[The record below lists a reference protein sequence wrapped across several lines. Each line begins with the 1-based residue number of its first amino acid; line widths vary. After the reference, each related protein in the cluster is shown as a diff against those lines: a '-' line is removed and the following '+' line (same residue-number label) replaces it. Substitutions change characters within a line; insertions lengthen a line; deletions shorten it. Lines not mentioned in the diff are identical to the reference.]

1 MNKENMITHP
11 EIEREH
17 KKKKKKG
24 FIDYIGS
31 VKIKSIIYYYV
42 YIGVFLLHFIIV

>member
-17 KKKKKKG
+17 KKKKKG